1 MSKVFFLWFDHK
13 HGAKKNATSWRVETE
28 TFAPWCSATEPQR
41 LQGEL
46 SHYFILLGSTM
57 SMNLQLGSKM
67 RKDVFRLQCYESGRR
82 NKIGPNI
89 FLTILNHTKLSTLLL
104 LADCGM
110 CVTYKLS
117 NSLTKLTVSQVIE
130 RLSVAWTEDLSHELL
145 NFYFLTLRAS
155 LELRMISI

>member
-1 MSKVFFLWFDHK
+1 
-13 HGAKKNATSWRVETE
+13 
-28 TFAPWCSATEPQR
+28 
-41 LQGEL
+41 
-46 SHYFILLGSTM
+46 M

-67 RKDVFRLQCYESGRR
+67 SSKR
-82 NKIGPNI
+82 
-89 FLTILNHTKLSTLLL
+89 
-104 LADCGM
+104 
-110 CVTYKLS
+110 YKLS

>member
-1 MSKVFFLWFDHK
+1 MK
-13 HGAKKNATSWRVETE
+13 T
-28 TFAPWCSATEPQR
+28 
-41 LQGEL
+41 
-46 SHYFILLGSTM
+46 
-57 SMNLQLGSKM
+57 MNLQLGSKM
-67 RKDVFRLQCYESGRR
+67 KKDVFRLQCYESGQG
-82 NKIGPNI
+82 NKIGLNI
-89 FLTILNHTKLSTLLL
+89 FLTILDRTKLSTLLL